1 MQFVRYLI
9 WLLNVLLVR
18 FRREPKRGTTIWP
31 ECTASTSS
39 TASTRATWPHS
50 STRTWDGRT
59 WASAGVRPRPSH
71 ARPAA
76 GSAWPPRCRCPSST
90 CAELCRHTRRTRW
103 RSTRDWIRPS
113 RRGWR
118 WAPPL
123 PSPLSRIVQAVRVN
137 YCILELEVFKHF
149 FFLPPTTRYVHRVDC
164 ALPMT
169 TIRTIQYIHDNDNVC
184 DWWFKSILY
193 YFHKI

>member
-1 MQFVRYLI
+1 MCSTVGKS
-9 WLLNVLLVR
+9 VLSVIRCICTMYTAISYFSVIIKR
-18 FRREPKRGTTIWP
+18 FARSFSNREPKRGTTIWP

-39 TASTRATWPHS
+39 TASTRAIWPHS

-71 ARPAA
+71 VRPAA

-90 CAELCRHTRRTRW
+90 CAEPCRRTKRTRW

-118 WAPPL
+118 WAPL
-123 PSPLSRIVQAVRVN
+123 
-137 YCILELEVFKHF
+137 Y
-149 FFLPPTTRYVHRVDC
+149 RYLD
-164 ALPMT
+164 
-169 TIRTIQYIHDNDNVC
+169 TIRITYIRTLLGIVIWIRGSQTCFYHVPHHVYC
-184 DWWFKSILY
+184 EWVI
-193 YFHKI
+193 I